1 MILQRYQRAL
11 DQILAPRRRHSYLE
25 GSRRYQVR
33 FPQEGA
39 RSMKTVA
46 YQFAETLA
54 AAGIKRIY
62 GVVGDRLN
70 GLTDALRTPGQ
81 HRMGPSLPRRGVRLP
96 ARPISARAEQPITTR
111 ILYRRPFL
119 ISMKQTVMASML
131 NQGGT
136 T

>member
-1 MILQRYQRAL
+1 
-11 DQILAPRRRHSYLE
+11 
-25 GSRRYQVR
+25 
-33 FPQEGA
+33 
-39 RSMKTVA
+39 MKIVA

-136 T
+136 TSGMSSKSSFRTTYDGDPDAMRRPPEGAGS